1 MEKVDLIGAT
11 WRRGLLY
18 VCVCKI
24 EDILSRGAADR
35 VAISP
40 RPVLS
45 ISC

>member
-11 WRRGLLY
+11 WRRGLFY
-18 VCVCKI
+18 VRVSKI
-24 EDILSRGAADR
+24 ENILSRGVADR